1 MRRDEKS
8 LIMVKPKFGYD
19 YEPYK
24 DSVLI
29 PDGFDRDLFRQ
40 RRAFFEVHLVDWI
53 VKHDLLGEGS
63 IIKTINK
70 RGSGYDRPEKYD
82 EIGFKIK
89 VL

>member
-1 MRRDEKS
+1 M
-8 LIMVKPKFGYD
+8 
-19 YEPYK
+19 
-24 DSVLI
+24 
-29 PDGFDRDLFRQ
+29 
-40 RRAFFEVHLVDWI
+40 HLVDWI

-89 VL
+89 V